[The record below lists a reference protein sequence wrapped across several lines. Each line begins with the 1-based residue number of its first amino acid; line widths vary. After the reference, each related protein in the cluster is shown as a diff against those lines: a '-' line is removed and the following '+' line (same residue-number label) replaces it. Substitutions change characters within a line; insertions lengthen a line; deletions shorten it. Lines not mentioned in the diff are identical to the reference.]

1 MLRGWGEELLWRDAA
16 IASVVD
22 KRKRKKEAYSSSS
35 FSSSSSS
42 ISHIEPLPADTDL
55 QA

>member
-16 IASVVD
+16 IASVVN
-22 KRKRKKEAYSSSS
+22 KRRGEKAYSSSS

-42 ISHIEPLPADTDL
+42 ISHIEPLPAGTDL